1 MIIDTCS
8 NPWTYWEKFWMTGP
22 SNDLQRACTRSQ
34 AARLLVSTSVKYTAL
49 IGKYPQIVMLYLHT
63 VHSWTAIYWQSHTVY
78 PMAVLI
84 WCKQEKD
91 IIVKNYIN
99 QKIRYTLT
107 CITERSFKSGK
118 SINIYVAI
126 LYKNNIKKHEHV
138 CALPDPSM
146 SLLMY
151 SSGLSSNS
159 SSSAS
164 VTFRA

>member
-1 MIIDTCS
+1 MIIYTCS

-34 AARLLVSTSVKYTAL
+34 AARLLVSTSIKYTAL
-49 IGKYPQIVMLYLHT
+49 IGTYPQIVMLYLHT
-63 VHSWTAIYWQSHTVY
+63 VHSWTAIYWKSHTVY

-118 SINIYVAI
+118 SINIHVAI

-138 CALPDPSM
+138 SVRYLILRC
-146 SLLMY
+146 
-151 SSGLSSNS
+151 LSWCTPLGYPQT
-159 SSSAS
+159 APHQHL
-164 VTFRA
+164 